1 MHTTLLTGIIIS
13 RWESNE
19 PPFKQ
24 THLQRIEKEIVMK
37 KAFVIL
43 VLTLF
48 VLVTAGTVVGAEM
61 AKKGN
66 GDYRSGKSGTFVF
79 IPMGKE
85 RMQMNFEE
93 VGVVVSAPENS
104 PLYNASFRDIG
115 TLHAIKG
122 KHKMSGFVEWT
133 RPNGD
138 KIYATFEGEGLLGGG
153 GSKTVLK
160 FVGGT
165 GTCTG
170 ITGTIEIKGTPGIK
184 PAKKGVYNGISVG
197 KFNWKIP

>member
-1 MHTTLLTGIIIS
+1 M
-13 RWESNE
+13 
-19 PPFKQ
+19 
-24 THLQRIEKEIVMK
+24 MK
-37 KAFVIL
+37 STMALML
-43 VLTLF
+43 VLLMILTA
-48 VLVTAGTVVGAEM
+48 VTVFGAEM
-61 AKKGN
+61 AKEGS
-66 GDYRSGKSGTFVF
+66 GDYRSGKSGTFE
-79 IPMGKE
+79 ILAMGKE
-85 RMQMNFEE
+85 RVQMNFEE
-93 VGVVVSAPENS
+93 IGVVVSAPENS

-122 KHKMSGFVEWT
+122 KWKGSAFIEWT

-138 KIYATFEGEGLLGGG
+138 KVYATSEGEGVLGGG
-153 GSKTVLK
+153 PSKSVLK

-170 ITGTIEIKGTPGIK
+170 IEGTLEFGNTPGIK